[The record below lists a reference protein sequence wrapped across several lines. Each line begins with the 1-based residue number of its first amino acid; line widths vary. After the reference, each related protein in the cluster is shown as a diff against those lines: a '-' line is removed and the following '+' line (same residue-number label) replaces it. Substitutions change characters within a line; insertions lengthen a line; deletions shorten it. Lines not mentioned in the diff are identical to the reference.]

1 MELTKNHLYRYA
13 DVLLWGIKTARKE
26 RYKKGDTILIR
37 FDLAGIELAEILQG
51 KILEL
56 GMNPIMRLGM
66 TVKMDQNFFELSDNR
81 QLEFIAPGQKELYE
95 GLNGSIFI
103 NAPESLTHLAH
114 IDPKKIGRT
123 AIAMKPMRDILW
135 KREEKGKFGWTLCMM
150 PTPELARQA
159 GLSSRDYASQIIKAC
174 YLNKKDPVAE
184 WKSIFNNALKIK
196 RWLNRLEVDYFSI
209 KSKNIDLKITP
220 GHNRRWVGISG
231 HNIPSFELFL
241 SPDWRGT
248 EGVYY
253 ADQPSFRN
261 GNYVE
266 KVSLEF
272 KNGRVVQSKAGK
284 GEEFLRKQLFM
295 DKGAGQVGEFSL
307 TDIRFSKIN
316 RFMANTLFD
325 ENYGGRVGNCHLAV
339 GSSYS
344 DTFDGDPAG
353 LTRKKKEELGFNDSA
368 LHWDLVNTEQKK
380 VTAHLKNGRELAIY
394 EKGMFCIPE
403 KI

>member
-1 MELTKNHLYRYA
+1 MELTKNQLYRYA

-37 FDLAGIELAEILQG
+37 FDLAGLELAEILQG
-51 KILEL
+51 KILEM

-66 TVKMDQNFFELSDNR
+66 TVKMDQNFFELSNNH

-95 GLNGSIFI
+95 QLNGSIFI

-123 AIAMKPMRDILW
+123 ALALKSMRDILW
-135 KREEKGKFGWTLCMM
+135 KREENGKFGWTLCMV

-159 GLSSRDYASQIIKAC
+159 GLSSKDYASQIIKAC

-184 WKSIFNNALKIK
+184 WKKIFTSAQKIK
-196 RWLNRLEVDYFSI
+196 MWLNKLEVHYFVIRSP
-209 KSKNIDLKITP
+209 NTDLKITP
-220 GHNRRWVGISG
+220 GRNRKWIGISG

-266 KVSLEF
+266 NASLEF
-272 KNGRVVQSKAGK
+272 KKGRVIKSKARK
-284 GEEFLRKQLFM
+284 GDIFLGKQLTM
-295 DKGAGQVGEFSL
+295 DRGASQVGEFSL
-307 TDIRFSKIN
+307 TDKRFSKID

-325 ENYGGRVGNCHLAV
+325 ENYGGREGNCHLAV

-344 DTFDGDPAG
+344 DTFDGDPSK
-353 LTRKKKEELGFNDSA
+353 LTKKKREKLGFNDSA

-380 VTAHLKNGRELAIY
+380 VTAYLKNGRELVIY
-394 EKGMFCIPE
+394 ENGMFSVPL
-403 KI
+403 KV

>member
-1 MELTKNHLYRYA
+1 MELTKIQLYRYA

-37 FDLAGIELAEILQG
+37 FDLAGMQLAEILQG
-51 KILEL
+51 KMLEM

-66 TVKMDQNFFELSDNR
+66 TVKMDQNFFELSDNH
-81 QLEFIAPGQKELYE
+81 QLEFIAPGQKELYAQ
-95 GLNGSIFI
+95 LNGSIFI

-159 GLSSRDYASQIIKAC
+159 GLSSKDYASQIIKAC

-184 WKSIFNNALKIK
+184 WKKIFRSAQKIK
-196 RWLNRLEVDYFSI
+196 GWLNRMEVDHFVIRSQHM
-209 KSKNIDLKITP
+209 NLKITP
-220 GHNRRWVGISG
+220 GRNRKWVGISG

-272 KNGRVVQSKAGK
+272 KKGRVVKSKAGR
-284 GEEFLRKQLFM
+284 GDIFLGKQLTM

-307 TDIRFSKIN
+307 TDKRFSKID

-344 DTFDGDPAG
+344 DTFDGDPAR
-353 LTRKKKEELGFNDSA
+353 LTKKKKEELGFNDSA

-380 VTAHLKNGRELAIY
+380 VTAHLKNGHELGVY
-394 EKGMFCIPE
+394 ENGMFCVPF